1 MTVAW
6 VVCSCRAAAES
17 EPDSTMRIKVRIS
30 STRSIRSFLFII
42 DLPIRQTYNCF
53 TTLPTTAL
61 PLRRGKYA
69 SYTVEDNNIMNNHTA
84 PSQASSLLIFILAL
98 GAGFSVAAI
107 YYAQPLLPLMGV
119 TLNLSVEGMGLIPTL
134 TQAGYALGILF
145 LLPLGDRYDRRTLI
159 LLKSLSLAVLLLVYS
174 LTQQFHSLLAVSLLI
189 GMAATMAQDI
199 VPAAAILAPQ
209 GKQGKMVG
217 TVMTGL
223 LLGILLSRTVSGVVG
238 ELFGWRVMYQAAAI
252 SIALIGALLWRVL
265 PTFTAHSELHYP
277 ALMASMAHLWRRYPT
292 LRRAAMAQ
300 GFLSIAFSAFWS
312 TLAVMLAEHYHMG
325 SAVAGGFGIAGA
337 AGALAAPLAGGLA
350 DKVGAEK
357 VTQLGALL
365 VSVSFALMLLL
376 PVLPPMAQLALIAIS
391 AVGFDLG
398 LQSSLVAHQNLVYSL
413 EPQARGRLNALLFT
427 GVFIGMSVGSVLG
440 TQVYAMAGW
449 EGVVVLATVAGLVA
463 LAIRISE
470 TWRLRNAALNAQ

>member
-1 MTVAW
+1 MKTPFSPGW
-6 VVCSCRAAAES
+6 
-17 EPDSTMRIKVRIS
+17 
-30 STRSIRSFLFII
+30 
-42 DLPIRQTYNCF
+42 
-53 TTLPTTAL
+53 
-61 PLRRGKYA
+61 
-69 SYTVEDNNIMNNHTA
+69 
-84 PSQASSLLIFILAL
+84 LIFILAL

-107 YYAQPLLPLMGV
+107 YYAQPLLPLMGD
-119 TLNLSVEGMGLIPTL
+119 TLHLSVEGMGLIPTL

-159 LLKSLSLAVLLLVYS
+159 LLKSVTLAVLLLLCS
-174 LTQQFHSLLAVSLLI
+174 LTQHFHPLLVVSLLI

-199 VPAAAILAPQ
+199 VPAAAILAPA

-238 ELFGWRVMYQAAAI
+238 ELFGWRAVYQAAAV
-252 SIALIGALLWRVL
+252 SIALIGLLMWRALPR
-265 PTFTAHSELHYP
+265 FTAHSSLSYP
-277 ALMASMAHLWRRYPT
+277 ALMVSLVHLWQRYPT
-292 LRRAAMAQ
+292 LRRAALAQ
-300 GFLSIAFSAFWS
+300 GLLSIAFSAFWS
-312 TLAVMLAEHYHMG
+312 TLAVMLLEQHHMG

-357 VTQLGALL
+357 VTQLGAAL
-365 VSVSFALMLLL
+365 VTLSFALMFIL
-376 PVLPPMAQLALIAIS
+376 PALSPVAQLALIAVS

-427 GVFIGMSVGSVLG
+427 VVFIGMALGSVLG
-440 TQVYAMAGW
+440 SQLYALAGW
-449 EGVVVLATVAGLVA
+449 EGVVALATASGAVAWAVRLF
-463 LAIRISE
+463 E
-470 TWRLRNAALNAQ
+470 TRRLNRTVTSV

>member
-1 MTVAW
+1 
-6 VVCSCRAAAES
+6 
-17 EPDSTMRIKVRIS
+17 
-30 STRSIRSFLFII
+30 
-42 DLPIRQTYNCF
+42 
-53 TTLPTTAL
+53 
-61 PLRRGKYA
+61 
-69 SYTVEDNNIMNNHTA
+69 MNNHTA
-84 PSQASSLLIFILAL
+84 STQANGLLIFILAL

-107 YYAQPLLPLMGV
+107 YYAQPLLPLMGS

-199 VPAAAILAPQ
+199 VPAAAILAPA

-238 ELFGWRVMYQAAAI
+238 ELFGWRVMYQAAAV
-252 SIALIGALLWRVL
+252 SIALIGALLSRVL
-265 PTFTAHSELHYP
+265 PNFTAHSELHYP

-365 VSVSFALMLLL
+365 VSISFALMLLL
-376 PVLPPMAQLALIAIS
+376 PVLPPMAQLALIAVS

-440 TQVYAMAGW
+440 TQVYAIAGW
-449 EGVVVLATVAGLVA
+449 EGVVVLATIAGLVA